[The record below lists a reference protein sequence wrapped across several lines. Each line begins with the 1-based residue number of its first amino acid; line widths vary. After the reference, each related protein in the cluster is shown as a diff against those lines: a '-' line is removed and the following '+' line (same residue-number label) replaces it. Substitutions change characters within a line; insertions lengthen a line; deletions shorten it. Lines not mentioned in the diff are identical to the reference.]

1 MQQEFQIDPSRKQC
15 HQCGRRFQPLDEYIC
30 ILREADPDESPDA
43 PPPPSAPPQPAPPPP
58 ATTTPTD
65 QDIAQAA
72 AESAAPGEA
81 ETSTATAAAEPET
94 SPGESPETTPET
106 SPAAKALGLSR
117 RDYCPDCAP
126 PHDIADKSILAFWRS
141 RLSPPEAP
149 KKNRGLI
156 IDEKR
161 LLEVFFRLADT
172 TDAARLDFRYVIAL
186 MLIRKRKLKVEGTRR
201 RRDGS
206 SVTLVRKPRTKE
218 LHELCDRN
226 LSDEAV
232 IKVSQD
238 IGELLDL
245 IDAPQADDS
254 PDQQGD

>member
-30 ILREADPDESPDA
+30 ILREAGPDENQDA
-43 PPPPSAPPQPAPPPP
+43 PPPPSPPPP
-58 ATTTPTD
+58 APATMTQPTD
-65 QDIAQAA
+65 QDGAQAA

-81 ETSTATAAAEPET
+81 GASTATVAAEPEA
-94 SPGESPETTPET
+94 SPET
-106 SPAAKALGLSR
+106 SSAAEALGLSR

-218 LHELCDRN
+218 LHELCDRS

-245 IDAPQADDS
+245 IDAQADDS
-254 PDQQGD
+254 PDQQGE